1 MPILQQ
7 VPPYLPLT
15 TVGSMER
22 SQWEWQL
29 VLGVIQTFMVAIV
42 RGTVHQET
50 TAQGTTPVMAMET
63 LCAGLDGQT
72 QLQTVLHVR
81 TIPDTFSASFFGV
94 IFNLIHQKPAH
105 SRFIYVVAVVEF
117 AEINVS
123 SEWR

>member
-1 MPILQQ
+1 
-7 VPPYLPLT
+7 
-15 TVGSMER
+15 
-22 SQWEWQL
+22 
-29 VLGVIQTFMVAIV
+29 MVAIV